1 MAKTSSKKTAASSAT
16 TRASAD
22 ASAPTTAAPATAR
35 QTALSDASPE
45 GTQLPYRTRIDL
57 AEDTRHQLVALLNQT
72 LANTAD
78 LYSQTKQAHWN
89 VKGKDFYQLHLLYD
103 ELAEKLE
110 EPLDLVAERVV
121 LLGGYA
127 RGTVRMA
134 AAGSGLSPFPGP
146 DAADP
151 SFLATLADRWAEYA
165 RHIREADEKADEIGD
180 PATVNLYD
188 EITSIADRGLWFIE
202 GHMQRYDGSLAEGG
216 ADPA

>member
-1 MAKTSSKKTAASSAT
+1 MAKTKTPAGKP
-16 TRASAD
+16 AD
-22 ASAPTTAAPATAR
+22 ARPADAPATNGAPTAR
-35 QTALSDASPE
+35 KTAVADTSPE
-45 GTQLPYRTRIDL
+45 GNQLPYKTRIDL
-57 AEDTRHQLVALLNQT
+57 DEATRHKLVALLNQS
-72 LANTAD
+72 LANTSD

-110 EPLDLVAERVV
+110 EPLDLLAERVV

-127 RGTVRMA
+127 HGTVRMA
-134 AAGSGLSPFPGP
+134 AAGSNLSPFPGP

-151 SFLATLADRWAEYA
+151 SFLAILADRWAEYA
-165 RHIREADEKADEIGD
+165 RHIREADETADDIGD

-188 EITSIADRGLWFIE
+188 EITNIADRGLWFIE
-202 GHMQRYDGSLAEGG
+202 GHMQRYDGTLAEGG